1 MIVVN
6 SPTDK
11 ERKMGMKG
19 KVLYRKFYTR
29 MHGLKSLLAVCCMF
43 AGGLCR
49 AQTYGDKLLEDRLP
63 FTNALALA
71 KQGDARGY
79 YQLAILFSDGDG
91 VERNRATGYRFLE
104 KAADMGYGN
113 AWYVMGRIKAARVR
127 RVIDFWRMY
136 SPSDNLRAPSTFGL
150 TGAVLW
156 DGLDQD
162 TPPLDEEVF
171 RVASNCYAKAV
182 AAGVKAAEKDL
193 RTLCENHFDDKA
205 DEQEDLQRSKDR
217 KVNGRSAKAAFG
229 DLMVEEYDGTRAWGK
244 SLPDKRDMNAEF
256 DVRSRRERR
265 TAKFVERSRARNSST
280 EIYSPPRSAL
290 PDDLVKSNANVRI
303 DSFCGIRFGEKRPE
317 WIKSRPRQSKLP
329 KPFRFFTEA
338 YVVETESKLVQA
350 IQLTGK
356 MRPDA
361 TAEERKDE
369 QQTTLAI
376 LEKRYGFRFPRN
388 TAGKVDTHMLYNKTF
403 GRYNIHLFDGDY
415 GGTPTLHL
423 SITDMEIVKEEAR
436 KNIRQKTLP
445 KEAGLDVL

>member
-1 MIVVN
+1 
-6 SPTDK
+6 
-11 ERKMGMKG
+11 MKG

-104 KAADMGYGN
+104 KAAEMGYGN

-244 SLPDKRDMNAEF
+244 PLPDKRDMNAEF
-256 DVRSRRERR
+256 DVRSRWKRR
-265 TAKFVERSRARNSST
+265 TAKFVERSRARNSSP
-280 EIYSPPRSAL
+280 EIYSPPRNAL

-317 WIKSRPRQSKLP
+317 WIKKRNHSVKLS

-338 YVVETESKLVQA
+338 YVGETETKLVHT
-350 IQLTGK
+350 INLTGK

-361 TAEERKDE
+361 TVAEQEEE

-388 TAGKVDTHMLYNKTF
+388 AAGKVDTHMLYSKTF
-403 GRYNIHLFDGDY
+403 GRYKIHLFDGDFD
-415 GGTPTLHL
+415 GTPMLHL
-423 SITDMEIVKEEAR
+423 SITDTEVTKGEAR
-436 KNIRQKTLP
+436 KSIRQKTLP